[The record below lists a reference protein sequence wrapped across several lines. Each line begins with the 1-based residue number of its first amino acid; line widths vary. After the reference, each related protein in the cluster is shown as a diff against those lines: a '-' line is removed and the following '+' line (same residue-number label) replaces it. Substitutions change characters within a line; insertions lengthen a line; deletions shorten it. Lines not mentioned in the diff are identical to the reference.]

1 MFISVSSG
9 FKSLRMH
16 TQGCQGCQKT
26 RNFVRNSKI
35 LIDRSTIQP
44 KLNKIKNHLPSF
56 DEFWYIC
63 YCFFDFTQF
72 WLNGRPGNEY
82 FIISHKISGL
92 LTPLRVHPQ
101 WFETDLRHSS
111 YIAIKGCAM
120 IDLIDE
126 FQSTNARKCLQQ
138 KNYELWGSLGSQVCW
153 HSTVVIR

>member
-1 MFISVSSG
+1 M
-9 FKSLRMH
+9 K
-16 TQGCQGCQKT
+16 
-26 RNFVRNSKI
+26 N
-35 LIDRSTIQP
+35 
-44 KLNKIKNHLPSF
+44 IKNREKETLINYWWIVYHQKLF
-56 DEFWYIC
+56 FNLKIDFFAILMN
-63 YCFFDFTQF
+63 FLMVFDFTQF